1 MQFLRRLAAALTFF
15 VLLLSASA
23 LEKISRNPYVGAIV
37 VDSDTGQ
44 VLFEDGADVV
54 AYPASVTKLMTF
66 AVVMDRVIA
75 GQLSLEAPVTV
86 SAEAARTG
94 GSQVY
99 LKHGEVFSIDDLL
112 VALIV
117 SSANDAAVA
126 LAVHVG
132 GSREA
137 FVALMNEK
145 ARELGMA
152 QTRFTSPHGLP
163 PSRGQEPDVSTAR
176 DLALLSRHLIQHD
189 RVLAYSSIK
198 VRMLREQSATPFEMR
213 SHNHLL
219 GKFAGCDGLKTG
231 YFSAGGFSL
240 SATAERNGRRLIAVT
255 LGSETSKMRD
265 FKVMELLERGFAHAP
280 AMPNVQTTLPTV
292 RPAPVAAPP
301 ATKATVTLPAAR
313 PPSAIPVLKTDEV
326 PAGDAASTSAIPPV
340 TFRVIPPT
348 TQPKKK

>member
-1 MQFLRRLAAALTFF
+1 MRWRAMNFPSCLAVALVF
-15 VLLLSASA
+15 SALVASAPA
-23 LEKISRNPYVGAIV
+23 LEKISHNPYVGAIV
-37 VDSDTGQ
+37 IDADSGQ
-44 VLFEDGADVV
+44 VLFEDGADAR

-66 AVVMDRVIA
+66 GVVMDRVMA
-75 GQLSLEAPVTV
+75 GQLTLESRVTV

-99 LKHGEVFSIDDLL
+99 LKQGEVFTVDELL

-126 LAVHVG
+126 LAIHVA

-137 FVALMNEK
+137 FVALMNDK
-145 ARELGMA
+145 ARALGMTS
-152 QTRFTSPHGLP
+152 TRFTSPHGLP

-176 DLALLSRHLIQHD
+176 DLALLSRSLIHTD

-198 VRMLREQSATPFEMR
+198 VRMLREKSAQPFEMR

-231 YFSAGGFSL
+231 YFSAAGFSL
-240 SATAERNGRRLIAVT
+240 SATAERNGRRLIAVV

-265 FKVMELLERGFAHAP
+265 FKVMELMERAFASAP
-280 AMPNVQTTLPTV
+280 PALSVKTTD
-292 RPAPVAAPP
+292 APP
-301 ATKATVTLPAAR
+301 ATSGAAAR
-313 PPSAIPVLKTDEV
+313 PAPTKSSARESLPTVKTDV
-326 PAGDAASTSAIPPV
+326 APAADADSTAKEPAVI
-340 TFRVIPPT
+340 FRVIPPA
-348 TQPKKK
+348 PKKS